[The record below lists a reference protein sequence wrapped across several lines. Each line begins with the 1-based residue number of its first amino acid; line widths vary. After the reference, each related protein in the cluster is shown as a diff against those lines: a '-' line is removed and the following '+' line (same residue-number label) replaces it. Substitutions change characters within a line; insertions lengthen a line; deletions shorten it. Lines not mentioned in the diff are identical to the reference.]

1 MFGMRKILLLGAVVG
16 TVLTGCTHFGGTW
29 RTNYSDVVD
38 PAVARTW
45 RVVDV
50 DVRVPETL
58 TVSEAN
64 TYAPVADIVWRGEPR
79 GNRYEQVDRIITE
92 AATAGVQDLRGSRPV
107 RLVIVM
113 STFHA
118 LTERARYGLEHSGV
132 HNIRFAAQIFDAR
145 TGAPLTPSDAI
156 DADLIGYSGDDAIEA
171 EARGETQRVRI
182 VQHVTETIAGWV
194 GTGPDVRG
202 TFSRGGI

>member
-1 MFGMRKILLLGAVVG
+1 MLGLRKILVIGVTLG
-16 TVLTGCTHFGGTW
+16 TVLAGCTEFGGTW
-29 RTNYSDVVD
+29 RTHYSDVID
-38 PAVARTW
+38 PAVSRTW

-64 TYAPVADIVWRGEPR
+64 TYAPRADIVWRGEPR
-79 GNRYEQVDRIITE
+79 GNRYEQVDRIMTE
-92 AATAGVQDLRGSRPV
+92 AATAGVRDLRGSRPV

-118 LTERARYGLEHSGV
+118 LTERARYGLDHTGV

-145 TGAPLTPSDAI
+145 TGAPLTPTDAI
-156 DADLIGYSGDDAIEA
+156 DADLIGYVGDDAIEA

-182 VQHVTETIAGWV
+182 VKHVTETIAGWV
-194 GTGPDVRG
+194 GSGPDVRG
-202 TFSRGGI
+202 SFNRGGI